1 MTKWKL
7 VIEVE
12 SRDYALITHL
22 AVEGIRA
29 IMGPP
34 SPYAVR
40 TIKIVAEVEEGDRD
54 RGGNQA

>member
-1 MTKWKL
+1 MVKWKL
-7 VIEVE
+7 IIEVE

-22 AVEGIRA
+22 AVDGIRA

-40 TIKIVAEVEEGDRD
+40 TIKIVAEEEDGDRD
-54 RGGNQA
+54 